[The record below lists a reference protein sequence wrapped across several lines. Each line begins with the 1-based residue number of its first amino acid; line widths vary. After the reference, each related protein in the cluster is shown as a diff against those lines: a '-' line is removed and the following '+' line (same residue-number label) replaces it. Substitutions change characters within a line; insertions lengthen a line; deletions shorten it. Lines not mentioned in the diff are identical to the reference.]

1 MKVKIE
7 KGKKTKEYK
16 LINSWEDVTLEKCLK
31 LIDFNSLSKAEEAQ
45 QVISALSTIPKK
57 LVNELSLKDVALMME
72 KLAELQAE
80 KNSSLK
86 KIIKLEG
93 VEYGFHPDLE
103 EITLGEYADLETL
116 IKLGL
121 EKHLP
126 EIMAILFR
134 PVVEKKN
141 DIYTIAAYDGKTKIR
156 SEIMKKRSAQQVQNA
171 LVFFWILGSELSLI
185 LPSFLMQITKETKQ
199 QLQVKV

>member
-1 MKVKIE
+1 MKVKIK
-7 KGKKTKEYK
+7 KGNKTKEYK
-16 LINSWEDVTLEKCLK
+16 LINSWADVTLEKWLK
-31 LIDFNSLSKAEEAQ
+31 LIDFNSLSKADEAK

-93 VEYGFHPDLE
+93 IEYGFHPDLL

-141 DIYTIAAYDGKTKIR
+141 DIYTIEAYDGKTKIR
-156 SEIMKKRSAQQVQNA
+156 SEIMKKMSSQQVQNA

-185 LPSFLMQITKETKQ
+185 LPSFLMQITKEMKP

>member
-16 LINSWEDVTLEKCLK
+16 LINSWEDVTLEKWLK

-156 SEIMKKRSAQQVQNA
+156 SEIMKKMSD
-171 LVFFWILGSELSLI
+171 
-185 LPSFLMQITKETKQ
+185 
-199 QLQVKV
+199 

>member
-16 LINSWEDVTLEKCLK
+16 LINSWEDVTLEKWLK

-156 SEIMKKRSAQQVQNA
+156 SEIMKKMSAQQVQNA

>member
-16 LINSWEDVTLEKCLK
+16 LINSWEDVTLEKWLK

-57 LVNELSLKDVALMME
+57 LVDELSLKDVALMME

-156 SEIMKKRSAQQVQNA
+156 SEIMKKMSAQQVQNA

>member
-1 MKVKIE
+1 M
-7 KGKKTKEYK
+7 
-16 LINSWEDVTLEKCLK
+16 
-31 LIDFNSLSKAEEAQ
+31 
-45 QVISALSTIPKK
+45 
-57 LVNELSLKDVALMME
+57 VNELSLKDVALMME

-156 SEIMKKRSAQQVQNA
+156 SEIMKKMSAQQVQNA

>member
-1 MKVKIE
+1 MKVKIK
-7 KGKKTKEYK
+7 KGNKTKEYK
-16 LINSWEDVTLEKCLK
+16 LINSWSDVTLEKWLK
-31 LIDFNSLSKAEEAQ
+31 LIDFNSLSKADEAQ

-93 VEYGFHPDLE
+93 IEYGFHPDLS

-134 PVVEKKN
+134 PVVDKKN
-141 DIYTIAAYDGKTKIR
+141 DVYTIEAYDGKTKIR
-156 SEIMKKRSAQQVQNA
+156 SEIMKKMSAVQVESA

-185 LPSFLMQITKETKQ
+185 LPSFLMQITKETKP

>member
-16 LINSWEDVTLEKCLK
+16 LINSWEDVTLEKWLK

-141 DIYTIAAYDGKTKIR
+141 NIYTIAAYDGKTKIR
-156 SEIMKKRSAQQVQNA
+156 SEIMKKMSAQQVQNA

>member
-1 MKVKIE
+1 MKVKIK
-7 KGKKTKEYK
+7 KGNKTKEYK
-16 LINSWEDVTLEKCLK
+16 VIESWSDVTLEKWLK
-31 LIDFNSLSKAEEAQ
+31 LIDFNSLSKADEAQ

-72 KLAELQAE
+72 KLAELQAK

-93 VEYGFHPDLE
+93 VEYGFHPDLS

-134 PVVEKKN
+134 PVVDKKN
-141 DIYTIAAYDGKTKIR
+141 NVYTIEAYDGKTKIR
-156 SEIMKKRSAQQVQNA
+156 SEIMKKMSAVQVETA

-185 LPSFLMQITKETKQ
+185 LPSFLMQITKETKP

>member
-16 LINSWEDVTLEKCLK
+16 LINSWEDVTLEKWLK

-72 KLAELQAE
+72 KIAELQAE

-156 SEIMKKRSAQQVQNA
+156 SEIMKKMSAQQVQNA

-185 LPSFLMQITKETKQ
+185 LPSFLMQITKETKP

>member
-16 LINSWEDVTLEKCLK
+16 LINSWEDVTLEKWLK

-57 LVNELSLKDVALMME
+57 LVDELSLKDVALMME

-156 SEIMKKRSAQQVQNA
+156 SEIMKKMAAQQVQNA

>member
-1 MKVKIE
+1 MKVKIK
-7 KGKKTKEYK
+7 KGNKTKEYK
-16 LINSWEDVTLEKCLK
+16 VIESWSDVTLEKWLK
-31 LIDFNSLSKAEEAQ
+31 LIDFNSLSKADEAQ

-72 KLAELQAE
+72 KLAELQSK

-93 VEYGFHPDLE
+93 VEYGFHPDLS

-134 PVVEKKN
+134 PVVDKKN
-141 DIYTIAAYDGKTKIR
+141 NVYTIEAYDGKTKIR
-156 SEIMKKRSAQQVQNA
+156 SEIMKKMSAVQVETA

-185 LPSFLMQITKETKQ
+185 LPSFLMQITKETKP